1 MNGRTNYRSACL
13 KASILLA
20 IMFICII
27 NIMGQ
32 DKKELEEKKTQT
44 QNEIEYTNQLLLET
58 QSNRKNTLQRVRIL
72 NKRIQ
77 LRNEIIENINGEINI
92 IEKEIGQKNLLISQ
106 LEQDLET
113 IRQQYAELI
122 VRAYWN
128 RDRRDWLLFIMS
140 AENFNQA
147 YRRMKYLQQFSRH
160 RRAQA
165 ESIKRM
171 QEEIVAEIEK
181 LEKIKVQ
188 KEALA
193 VEKKNENHNLQIEK
207 TGKNRMVSDLMKK
220 EKELKLEIEAKKKIA
235 DKLEKEIAAIIA
247 EEARKARSR
256 NIYEQ
261 LTPEEKLISDNFQ
274 GNKGKLPWPVE
285 RGIITQKF
293 GEHPH
298 PVLKQVTI
306 DNDGIDISTVR
317 GAEAR
322 ASFDGEVTKIV
333 AILGANY
340 TVILRHGNFLTVYQN
355 LVELKVKQGDKVRVK
370 QVLGTIYTDNEANS
384 TMLHMQIWKE
394 RTIQDPED
402 WLSRK

>member
-27 NIMGQ
+27 NIIGQ

-58 QSNRKNTLQRVRIL
+58 QSNRKNTLQKVRIL

-235 DKLEKEIAAIIA
+235 DRLEKEIAAIIA

>member
-27 NIMGQ
+27 NIIGQ

-235 DKLEKEIAAIIA
+235 DRLEKEIAAIIA

>member
-27 NIMGQ
+27 NIIGQ

>member
-235 DKLEKEIAAIIA
+235 DRLEKE
-247 EEARKARSR
+247 RKARSR

>member
-27 NIMGQ
+27 NIIGQ

-235 DKLEKEIAAIIA
+235 DRLEKEIAAIIA

-355 LVELKVKQGDKVRVK
+355 LIELKVKQGDKVRVK

>member
-27 NIMGQ
+27 NIIGQ

-113 IRQQYAELI
+113 IRKQYAELI

-235 DKLEKEIAAIIA
+235 DRLEKEIAAIIA